1 MNASIPVYNPFWTN
15 SILPA
20 ADMGTAVFSQ
30 FSENAPPFPAGHPA

>member
-1 MNASIPVYNPFWTN
+1 MNASISVYNPFWAN

-30 FSENAPPFPAGHPA
+30 FLENIPPFPAEHPA